1 MRCVHAGVTRK
12 RVHLSVSGMIGPGMI
27 GGTGGDEFYQIRWP
41 DLVRHIRPS
50 VFSADDPSLTLLP
63 SRLFLP
69 LFLPSLPLARPPLS
83 QPVVHD
89 TLTNNRN
96 GAVSG
101 KAGGGSYRLH
111 SNSTHKYAQVLVMA
125 SFSGLIH
132 LSPSD
137 PI

>member
-1 MRCVHAGVTRK
+1 MTRARYACQPASVGVGDDRDDRT
-12 RVHLSVSGMIGPGMI
+12 HGS
-27 GGTGGDEFYQIRWP
+27 DEFYQIRWP

-50 VFSADDPSLTLLP
+50 VFSADDPFTLLP

-69 LFLPSLPLARPPLS
+69 LFLPSHPRPPLPL
-83 QPVVHD
+83 PVAHD
-89 TLTNNRN
+89 TLTNNSN

-111 SNSTHKYAQVLVMA
+111 SNSTHEYAQVLVMA
-125 SFSGLIH
+125 SFSRLIH